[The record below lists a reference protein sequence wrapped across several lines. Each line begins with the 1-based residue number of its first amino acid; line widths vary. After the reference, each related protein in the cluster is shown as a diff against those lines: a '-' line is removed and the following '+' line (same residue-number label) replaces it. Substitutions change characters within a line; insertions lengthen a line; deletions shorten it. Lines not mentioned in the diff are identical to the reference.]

1 MDAAKKML
9 LQQLDLLMKQGIVIN
24 EKVMINN
31 AVELTYYLSES
42 GLLLLP
48 LVENMIK

>member
-1 MDAAKKML
+1 MKK
-9 LQQLDLLMKQGIVIN
+9 GIVIN

-48 LVENMIK
+48 LVENMIKWGNSHLSCSE